1 METIAVFFGGKS
13 TEHDVSIVTA
23 LGAIIAPL
31 KASGK
36 FNIEPVYIAKDGT
49 WYWDPKLSEISL
61 YSSGEIEDF
70 LLKLKPASV
79 EFGGGLYLTKT
90 AGLTGRRKS
99 VKINVAFSALHGT
112 NGEDGSLMGLLNMAG
127 VPYVGC
133 GLEASVIA
141 MNKVLSKQIAEQAG
155 IKNTKYIAFG
165 LGEFTANSEA
175 VISNINNNLKYP
187 LFVKPAHLGSSIGI
201 SKVTRESELL
211 NAIEVALHHDK
222 LCLVEEGVENLIEV
236 TLPIIGTSDQPILA
250 SVEQSKL
257 NQDGVF
263 DFDAKYIGQGGK
275 NGKMGK
281 SGGGKFSAEGYSKIP
296 AEISEYLMKQCQQM
310 GRDVWV
316 KLGLYGI
323 SRVDMLINSKTG
335 QLYFNEVNPLPGSLY
350 MHNWVASGFS
360 PVQLNL
366 KLIELAKKRFQA
378 ESALTTTYQTNFL
391 KQF

>member
-49 WYWDPKLSEISL
+49 WYWYQRLSEISL

-99 VKINVAFSALHGT
+99 VKIDVAFSALHGT

-127 VPYVGC
+127 APYVGC

-155 IKNTKYIAFG
+155 IKTTKYITLR

-175 VISNINNNLKYP
+175 VIANINDNWKYP
-187 LFVKPAHLGSSIGI
+187 LFVKPAQLGSSIGI
-201 SKVTRESELL
+201 SNLTGKSEQI
-211 NAIEVALHHDK
+211 NAIEVTIHH
-222 LCLVEEGVENLIEV
+222 
-236 TLPIIGTSDQPILA
+236 
-250 SVEQSKL
+250 
-257 NQDGVF
+257 
-263 DFDAKYIGQGGK
+263 
-275 NGKMGK
+275 
-281 SGGGKFSAEGYSKIP
+281 
-296 AEISEYLMKQCQQM
+296 
-310 GRDVWV
+310 
-316 KLGLYGI
+316 
-323 SRVDMLINSKTG
+323 
-335 QLYFNEVNPLPGSLY
+335 
-350 MHNWVASGFS
+350 
-360 PVQLNL
+360 L
-366 KLIELAKKRFQA
+366 KL
-378 ESALTTTYQTNFL
+378 
-391 KQF
+391 